1 MSVEEKLEL
10 GWSGKEKAEVEVA
23 GDFILTAII
32 DSAFYAID
40 PFVSV
45 WFYSFYSSPTIS
57 WLLSITILSSSSSII
72 GS

>member
-45 WFYSFYSSPTIS
+45 
-57 WLLSITILSSSSSII
+57 
-72 GS
+72 